1 MTRNPAIASL
11 LAQIDEAFD
20 RRSWHGTNLRGSLR
34 GMSATSAARR
44 PGVGRHNA
52 WEITLHAAYWK
63 YAAWRRL
70 TGEKRGA
77 FARPGSNW
85 FPTPAPASESSW
97 RKDVA
102 LLKQYHR
109 LLRAAV
115 ARLSDDDLERR
126 PPGSRETTGRLVR
139 GIAAHDLY
147 HAGQIQLIKR
157 LS

>member
-1 MTRNPAIASL
+1 MRNPAIASL
-11 LAQIDEAFD
+11 LSSLDEAYD

-34 GMSATSAARR
+34 GLSASRAAWR
-44 PGVGRHNA
+44 PGPGRHNA
-52 WEITLHAAYWK
+52 WEIAVHAAYWK
-63 YAAWRRL
+63 YAAWRRI
-70 TGEKRGA
+70 TGEKRGS
-77 FARPGSNW
+77 FARGGSNW
-85 FPTPAPASESSW
+85 FVTPSPASDAAW

-102 LLKQYHR
+102 LLQEYHR

-115 ARLSDDDLERR
+115 SRLSDEDLERR
-126 PPGSRETTGRLVR
+126 ATGGREPIGRLVR